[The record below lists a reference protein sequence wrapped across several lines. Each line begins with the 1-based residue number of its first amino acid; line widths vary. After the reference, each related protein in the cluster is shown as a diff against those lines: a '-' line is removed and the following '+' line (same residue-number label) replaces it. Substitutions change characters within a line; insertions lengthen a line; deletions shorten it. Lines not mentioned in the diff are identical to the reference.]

1 MVCPN
6 CHKSDLEEND
16 LFCSACGADLKSYL
30 KVQKYNTDKIALVAQ
45 IQQSSTNSL
54 VLSPATIN
62 EYQNLSREIH
72 DLQDIPQKLSLSTQQ
87 LQFMENK
94 HAQDINILNNL
105 KIEQEKNKHDL
116 EQLQKVSVASVI
128 ARVKGDKEEKIK
140 KEGEES
146 LSLINRIEGLEKQVS
161 TQQNDITSLAK
172 HIADLKNLNLRL
184 TQNKEALVK
193 LIYQTTNGVPDPTE
207 NKLEKDLQNQIKM
220 LNPLQ
225 AQLNNKQRVL
235 NCLKS
240 AYTDLDNAYNQL
252 QGASS
257 NNNWDMFMG
266 GGMILDSI
274 KHSQMSGARD
284 AVNRAHQNIDMAR
297 SLDPQ
302 LPGIDAFVQDFS
314 LFFNIMFDNIF
325 TDWNIQNKI
334 NNSLNSVAN
343 SLSELDNTISKVQ
356 LDIDRVYK
364 EFSSIDSHIAGIR
377 EDLLKQRT
385 RMIEDAITRQQVS

>member
-1 MVCPN
+1 MES
-6 CHKSDLEEND
+6 KLER
-16 LFCSACGADLKSYL
+16 
-30 KVQKYNTDKIALVAQ
+30 
-45 IQQSSTNSL
+45 
-54 VLSPATIN
+54 VL
-62 EYQNLSREIH
+62 QNL
-72 DLQDIPQKLSLSTQQ
+72 
-87 LQFMENK
+87 
-94 HAQDINILNNL
+94 
-105 KIEQEKNKHDL
+105 
-116 EQLQKVSVASVI
+116 
-128 ARVKGDKEEKIK
+128 IK
-140 KEGEES
+140 KF
-146 LSLINRIEGLEKQVS
+146 
-161 TQQNDITSLAK
+161 
-172 HIADLKNLNLRL
+172 
-184 TQNKEALVK
+184 
-193 LIYQTTNGVPDPTE
+193 
-207 NKLEKDLQNQIKM
+207 
-220 LNPLQ
+220 NPLQ
-225 AQLNNKQRVL
+225 TQLNNKRRVL

-240 AYTDLDNAYNQL
+240 AHSDLDIAYNQL
-252 QGASS
+252 QSASS

-266 GGMILDSI
+266 GGMIMDSI
-274 KHSQMSGARD
+274 KHSNMSGALD